1 MYSRYFSCAAMI
13 FFFFALPLGMYQNY
27 LAYHQTS
34 TYLHKNRCTQIQSIE
49 ITDEEPSLIQI
60 TFDEADIVQDININY
75 DENEFSVSAG
85 QLAGIMIRPNS
96 GSGDNSARRLCLA
109 LKTRVFSGDAL
120 TLSFT
125 KINNTITAESGKVL
139 NSFTDLAVTNNTTQ
153 SVSEFDVSDSG
164 MINLSAQLGYSVW
177 NDITYTTNSQYGSS
191 YGPSLLNVDN
201 GDGNN
206 QYLSGQ
212 KYNKYSYNDQG
223 SIAKPEVLFPIDND
237 PAYIDVEFTSA
248 IEIDTIYFKPYIKPL
263 LIETPLQNTGSAR
276 NGSFGSDISGDF
288 KTAISISKESLN
300 TRRAYTFQA

>member
-1 MYSRYFSCAAMI
+1 MS
-13 FFFFALPLGMYQNY
+13 AL
-27 LAYHQTS
+27 
-34 TYLHKNRCTQIQSIE
+34 QIQSIE

-75 DENEFSVSAG
+75 DNEFSVSAG
-85 QLAGIMIRPNS
+85 QLAGIMIRPN
-96 GSGDNSARRLCLA
+96 GRLCLA

-125 KINNTITAESGKVL
+125 KVNNTITAAGKVL

-153 SVSEFDVSDSG
+153 SVSEFGVSDSG

-212 KYNKYSYNDQG
+212 NTINILTMIREALQSQKFC
-223 SIAKPEVLFPIDND
+223 FP
-237 PAYIDVEFTSA
+237 
-248 IEIDTIYFKPYIKPL
+248 
-263 LIETPLQNTGSAR
+263 
-276 NGSFGSDISGDF
+276 
-288 KTAISISKESLN
+288 
-300 TRRAYTFQA
+300 